1 MSDCI
6 LGIKCNGVSMKI
18 DTLEIDANQAAY
30 DYICNVMLAVESNG
44 NGRYDISIV
53 DKDFIQGFS
62 IGEWRIT
69 KAWIIFN
76 WGFAE
81 AKYIMSD
88 KDGNLTHEIVA
99 SRQKG
104 SISGFSTIT
113 LAKSIFSSAQKMV
126 CDFPSAPICD
136 SVMALDS
143 MLAVLNPQSIKESYK
158 KYQRKDT
165 YYTRTEDFL
174 DSMGYWAKEISDLVA
189 KYKDV
194 TKDLSD
200 VNDPRAEQ
208 LITRTTEDCKN
219 AICSIFE

>member
-1 MSDCI
+1 
-6 LGIKCNGVSMKI
+6 
-18 DTLEIDANQAAY
+18 
-30 DYICNVMLAVESNG
+30 
-44 NGRYDISIV
+44 
-53 DKDFIQGFS
+53 
-62 IGEWRIT
+62 
-69 KAWIIFN
+69 
-76 WGFAE
+76 
-81 AKYIMSD
+81 
-88 KDGNLTHEIVA
+88 
-99 SRQKG
+99 
-104 SISGFSTIT
+104 
-113 LAKSIFSSAQKMV
+113 MV

-143 MLAVLNPQSIKESYK
+143 MIAVLNPQSIKERYK

-165 YYTRTEDFL
+165 YYTETEDFL

>member
-1 MSDCI
+1 MADCI

-18 DTLEIDANQAAY
+18 DTLEIDADQTAY
-30 DYICNVMLAVESNG
+30 DYICNVMLAMESNG
-44 NGRYDISIV
+44 NGRYDISIL

-81 AKYIMSD
+81 AKYVMSD
-88 KDGNLTHEIVA
+88 KDGYYTHEIIA

-104 SISGFSTIT
+104 SFSGCSTST
-113 LAKSIFSSAQKMV
+113 LAKSIFTSAQKVV
-126 CDFPSAPICD
+126 CDYPSAPICD

-143 MLAVLNPQSIKESYK
+143 MIAVLNPPTIKERYK
-158 KYQRKDT
+158 KYQRKDA
-165 YYTRTEDFL
+165 YYTKTEDFL
-174 DSMGYWAKEISDLVA
+174 DSIGYWAKEISELVS

-194 TKDLSD
+194 TKELSD
-200 VNDPRAEQ
+200 VDDPRAEQ

-219 AICSIFE
+219 VICSIFE

>member
-18 DTLEIDANQAAY
+18 DTLEIDADQTAY

-53 DKDFIQGFS
+53 DKDFVQGFPL
-62 IGEWRIT
+62 GEWRII

-81 AKYIMSD
+81 ARFVMSD
-88 KDGNLTHEIVA
+88 KNGYITHEIVA

-113 LAKSIFSSAQKMV
+113 FAKSIFSSAQKIV
-126 CDFPSAPICD
+126 YDYPSAPICD
-136 SVMALDS
+136 CVMELDNK
-143 MLAVLNPQSIKESYK
+143 VERLNPQSIKESYK
-158 KYQRKDT
+158 KFQRKET
-165 YYTRTEDFL
+165 YYTKTEDFL
-174 DSMGYWAKEISDLVA
+174 DSIGYWAKEISDIVA

-194 TKDLSD
+194 TEMLSD
-200 VNDPRAEQ
+200 IDDPRAEQ
-208 LITRTTEDCKN
+208 LITRIKEDCKN
-219 AICSIFE
+219 SICSIFE

>member
-1 MSDCI
+1 
-6 LGIKCNGVSMKI
+6 MKI
-18 DTLEIDANQAAY
+18 DTLEINADQTAY
-30 DYICNVMLAVESNG
+30 DYICNVMLAMESNG
-44 NGRYDISIV
+44 NGRYDISIL

-81 AKYIMSD
+81 AKYVMSD
-88 KDGNLTHEIVA
+88 KDGYYTHEIIA

-104 SISGFSTIT
+104 SFSGFSTST
-113 LAKSIFSSAQKMV
+113 LAKSIFSSAQKVV
-126 CDFPSAPICD
+126 CDYPSAPICD

-143 MLAVLNPQSIKESYK
+143 MIAVLNPPTIKERYK
-158 KYQRKDT
+158 KYQRKDA
-165 YYTRTEDFL
+165 YYTKTEDFL
-174 DSMGYWAKEISDLVA
+174 DSIGYWAKEISELVS

-194 TKDLSD
+194 TKELSD
-200 VNDPRAEQ
+200 VDDPRAEQ

-219 AICSIFE
+219 VICSIFE

>member
-1 MSDCI
+1 MADCI

-18 DTLEIDANQAAY
+18 DTLEIDADQTAY
-30 DYICNVMLAVESNG
+30 DYICNVMLAMESNG
-44 NGRYDISIV
+44 NGRYDISIL

-81 AKYIMSD
+81 AKYVMSD
-88 KDGNLTHEIVA
+88 KDGYYTHEIIA

-104 SISGFSTIT
+104 SFSGCSTST
-113 LAKSIFSSAQKMV
+113 LAKSIFSSAQKVV
-126 CDFPSAPICD
+126 CDYPSAPICD

-143 MLAVLNPQSIKESYK
+143 MIAVLNPPTIKERYK
-158 KYQRKDT
+158 KYQRKDA
-165 YYTRTEDFL
+165 YYTKTEDFL
-174 DSMGYWAKEISDLVA
+174 DSIGYWAKEISELVS

-194 TKDLSD
+194 TKELSD
-200 VNDPRAEQ
+200 VDDPRAEQ

-219 AICSIFE
+219 VICSIFE

>member
-1 MSDCI
+1 
-6 LGIKCNGVSMKI
+6 MKI
-18 DTLEIDANQAAY
+18 DTLEIDADQTAY
-30 DYICNVMLAVESNG
+30 DYICNVMLAMESNG
-44 NGRYDISIV
+44 NGRYDISIL

-81 AKYIMSD
+81 AKYVMSD
-88 KDGNLTHEIVA
+88 KDGYYTHEIIA

-104 SISGFSTIT
+104 SFSGFSTST
-113 LAKSIFSSAQKMV
+113 LAKSIFSSAQKVV
-126 CDFPSAPICD
+126 CDYPSAPICD

-143 MLAVLNPQSIKESYK
+143 MIAVLNPPTIKERYK
-158 KYQRKDT
+158 KYQRKDA
-165 YYTRTEDFL
+165 YYTKTEDFL
-174 DSMGYWAKEISDLVA
+174 DSIGYWAKEISELVS

-194 TKDLSD
+194 TKELSD
-200 VNDPRAEQ
+200 VDDPRAEQ

-219 AICSIFE
+219 VICSIFE